1 MASYAGREPVAGA
14 GPCREA
20 GPVRPPGSLRECWE
34 GMKLS
39 TKGRYGVKAMYE
51 LARSGRAGPLPLHVI
66 ARRQGL
72 SQHYLEQLVGPLR
85 EAGLVRSV
93 RGAQGGYELA
103 RPPEEITVGD
113 VVRILEGPIAVTDC
127 TVPGVGVEHCGRAQC
142 CVARGV
148 WERVSESIA
157 RVLDSITLADLCREA
172 GDPAGDAAGEAAGER
187 DGEGRGGCPARG
199 VPERVTRERH
209 GPGTNRRRRKGEV
222 R

>member
-1 MASYAGREPVAGA
+1 MEAAAGELAVTGPASLPE
-14 GPCREA
+14 
-20 GPVRPPGSLRECWE
+20 SLRECWE

-51 LARSGRAGPLPLHVI
+51 LARTGRAGPLPLHVI

-127 TVPGVGVEHCGRAQC
+127 TVPGTGIEQCGRAEG

-172 GDPAGDAAGEAAGER
+172 GEPAGDAAGEAAGER

-199 VPERVTRERH
+199 VSERVASERH
-209 GPGTNRRRRKGEV
+209 GPGTNRRRRKGEI